1 MIIHKALCQKG
12 GNRLFNYVIDEEL
25 MLKPLMPEHARHMFA
40 LVERSRE
47 RLRQWLPW
55 VDAVTEQAHTLD
67 FIKGA
72 IKQSTDN
79 GAFTAGLWVRGEL
92 AGVIGYHQID
102 WHNRSVGI
110 GYWLGDG
117 FEGKGYM
124 TSACRV
130 LVDYAL
136 LEMEL
141 QRVEIR
147 CATTNTSSRAIPER
161 LGFVLEGVIR
171 QAEKLPDGY
180 VNHAVYGLLRS
191 EWQLLA

>member
-1 MIIHKALCQKG
+1 M
-12 GNRLFNYVIDEEL
+12 FNYVIDEEL

-55 VDAVTEQAHTLD
+55 VDAVTEQAHILD
-67 FIKGA
+67 FIKSA

-79 GAFTAGLWVRGEL
+79 GAFTTGLWVRGEF

-147 CATTNTSSRAIPER
+147 CATTNQSSRAIPER

-191 EWQLLA
+191 EWQLLG